1 MIKTINSKTHTNGIY
16 DAEGT
21 FPSIHAIPK
30 QGFHYIVSI
39 TDDFDEPKYYDE
51 VVALLSTASEED
63 TITFNINS
71 NGGYVSSLAMLL
83 TWKSMCKAYQI
94 HVLSGNASSAASAF
108 FLSNADEYVVSD
120 MASMMVHEYQTS
132 NGGSNS
138 NVIKQATHTAKENEK
153 FIRSC
158 YEYFL
163 TEAEIEDTLK
173 GVEHYL
179 SADEIRE
186 RLQKREQ
193 IKAQRQSQDEQDVFD
208 SIEQQALDSLSDDEL
223 QEELDGLADVIKE
236 LKKEQSKRKKGDK
249 GHK

>member
-186 RLQKREQ
+186 RLQQREE
-193 IKAQRQSQDEQDVFD
+193 IKAQQQHQSEQDMFD
-208 SIEQQALDSLSDDEL
+208 SIEQEALNSLSDDEL
-223 QEELDGLADVIKE
+223 QDELDGLADVIKE
-236 LKKEQSKRKKGDK
+236 LKKEQARRKKG
-249 GHK
+249 HK